1 MLSYA
6 AGEDAAMSL
15 KPGTGCTPK
24 GRRRLQVAS
33 RKSQWAQVG
42 DHDDVVRARST
53 SPQTLIY
60 VPTTLRLI
68 SQQHPKESHRSHRS
82 L

>member
-33 RKSQWAQVG
+33 RKSQVAVG
-42 DHDDVVRARST
+42 AGGRS
-53 SPQTLIY
+53 
-60 VPTTLRLI
+60 R
-68 SQQHPKESHRSHRS
+68 
-82 L
+82 